1 MPMPQLSE
9 FWDVGEDLDGK
20 RWPNLGK
27 TSTARVMQALLRL
40 GGQMRDAYVESAD
53 GRKEQHIGVVYR
65 ITLPVGRNEEFEEMT
80 GYRLTR
86 PGNVRGQ

>member
-1 MPMPQLSE
+1 MVQLSE

-40 GGQMRDAYVESAD
+40 DGKMTDSYIEGDD
-53 GRKEQHIGVVYR
+53 GRTKEQHIGVVYR

-86 PGNVRGQ
+86 PGRVGVN

>member
-1 MPMPQLSE
+1 MAQLFE
-9 FWDVGEDLDGK
+9 YWDVGEDLSGK

-27 TSTARVMQALLRL
+27 TSTARVMQALLKL
-40 GGQMRDAYVESAD
+40 GGRMLDSHIGSDD
-53 GRKEQHIGVVYR
+53 GRTKEQHIDVAYR

-86 PGNVRGQ
+86 PGNIRGQ